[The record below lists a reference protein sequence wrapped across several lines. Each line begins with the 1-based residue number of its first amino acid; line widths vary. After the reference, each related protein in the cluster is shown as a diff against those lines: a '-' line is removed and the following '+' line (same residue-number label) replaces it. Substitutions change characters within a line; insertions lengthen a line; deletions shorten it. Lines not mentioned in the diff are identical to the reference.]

1 MKKTKNM
8 FRGMRRKRD
17 GTEYMKNK
25 VKKNY
30 REFNIN
36 NGTKKRLGLDKKGS
50 KGNSGPY
57 QADTL
62 TTNEMTEHF
71 NKNEEFQE
79 FVV

>member
-1 MKKTKNM
+1 M
-8 FRGMRRKRD
+8 
-17 GTEYMKNK
+17 
-25 VKKNY
+25 KKNY

-57 QADTL
+57 EADTL
-62 TTNEMTEHF
+62 TTNEMTGHF
-71 NKNEEFQE
+71 NENKEIQE